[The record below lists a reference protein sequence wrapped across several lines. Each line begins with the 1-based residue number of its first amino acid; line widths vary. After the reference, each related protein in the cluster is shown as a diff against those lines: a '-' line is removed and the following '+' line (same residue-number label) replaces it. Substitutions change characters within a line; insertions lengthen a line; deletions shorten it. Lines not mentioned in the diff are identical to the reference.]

1 MMESTDSSFRKQATL
16 SVPKIMPRV
25 SLYYWPPFVLPGDEL
40 KVSLSVDGKLP
51 EDMKLRVELI
61 SELGE
66 IAKLDEITLP
76 LKSANEQGKNP
87 LSVKFVI
94 PAELSKG
101 TYILQVRNNNNVLD
115 TARLDISENE
125 NVVKTLV
132 SKSEIFRKAL
142 EQEDFV
148 SEAMDFC
155 SYDNA
160 FKSQRKAAEL
170 YEQAG
175 EVKIAA
181 RSWQEL
187 GEALLKNNEF
197 SLSKEALQASLGLW
211 SKIEDSEERQIAIKI
226 IERMKTSISKIP
238 SINAGV
244 EADSQK
250 IRQETNITG
259 KQDSGATSPFPSTVD
274 EFSSTIKR
282 NRETLGLTIAFVAR
296 HLEGVR
302 EGDIRNWEKGEHLE
316 KLGQYMALS
325 HQLGCEITELI
336 VYPTDT
342 GLIQSRIKVLRE
354 SKKHSTAWLS
364 RHTMGINSDTIQTW
378 ENGHDL
384 DLLKKLLDLYFYY
397 QYQLDNRP
405 PNVLD
410 FDKEKQKLQES
421 KTVVKD
427 SSHENHMRPKQK

>member
-1 MMESTDSSFRKQATL
+1 MMESTDSSSRKQATL

-101 TYILQVRNNNNVLD
+101 TYILQVRNNNNILD

-125 NVVKTLV
+125 NFVKAVV
-132 SKSEIFRKAL
+132 SKSESFRKAL

-187 GEALLKNNEF
+187 GETLLKNNEF
-197 SLSKEALQASLGLW
+197 SLSKEALQASLSLW
-211 SKIEDSEERQIAIKI
+211 SKIEDSEEKQIAVEQLNQEIEI
-226 IERMKTSISKIP
+226 IEEELSYCL
-238 SINAGV
+238 
-244 EADSQK
+244 DQ
-250 IRQETNITG
+250 
-259 KQDSGATSPFPSTVD
+259 FPL
-274 EFSSTIKR
+274 TIK
-282 NRETLGLTIAFVAR
+282 NFALKIKAFREELNLSEDEAALLLPGCTSSM
-296 HLEGVR
+296 
-302 EGDIRNWEKGEHLE
+302 IRNYE
-316 KLGQYMALS
+316 
-325 HQLGCEITELI
+325 TE
-336 VYPTDT
+336 D
-342 GLIQSRIKVLRE
+342 K
-354 SKKHSTAWLS
+354 
-364 RHTMGINSDTIQTW
+364 
-378 ENGHDL
+378 
-384 DLLKKLLDLYFYY
+384 LKKLEKYMQLAEVLGCPIYRLIEYPVKTQHINSRLSILRERKQHSVDELHIKSGVSLTNLKKWEQGDDLLSLKKYLDVYYSILKLLAERSGHLYPRLPSSPKEL
-397 QYQLDNRP
+397 QNPQQNP
-405 PNVLD
+405 
-410 FDKEKQKLQES
+410 KEKSE
-421 KTVVKD
+421 
-427 SSHENHMRPKQK
+427 